1 MFMALGISVTY
12 LIGAYFPWDLI
23 SYICAIIP
31 AIGLITTFLIP
42 KSPIWLKNK
51 GKTIEAMNSAIWLNN
66 ETIIDTL
73 KNNNQDSTGTIETNV
88 SDPEKSPEKYDSF
101 LSKKNLKAVY
111 Y

>member
-1 MFMALGISVTY
+1 
-12 LIGAYFPWDLI
+12 
-23 SYICAIIP
+23 
-31 AIGLITTFLIP
+31 
-42 KSPIWLKNK
+42 
-51 GKTIEAMNSAIWLNN
+51 MNSAIWLNN

-73 KNNNQDSTGTIETNV
+73 KNNNQDSTGTIETNM